1 MTTLCVL
8 LELELDDKFL
18 FVVSV
23 AFVNTLVIALE
34 IAVEPA
40 TVVASDGSVSLAVVG
55 TTVVD
60 DVVVDV
66 TTIVTGE
73 GVGARVVLVVDVVR
87 GVVVGD
93 RGGAGVLLG
102 VVGNVVIV
110 VVNLVVVVVVVG
122 RVVVDVGEHA
132 VDVGGLHAQPVV
144 LLGQF

>member
-1 MTTLCVL
+1 MTTSCVL
-8 LELELDDKFL
+8 LELEPGDNKFL
-18 FVVSV
+18 LVVAV
-23 AFVNTLVIALE
+23 AFVDTLVIVLE
-34 IAVEPA
+34 NTIESEVVDIDGLASLSVDS
-40 TVVASDGSVSLAVVG
+40 TV
-55 TTVVD
+55 VVD
-60 DVVVDV
+60 DDVDEV
-66 TTIVTGE
+66 TTTFTVEDVGS
-73 GVGARVVLVVDVVR
+73 GVALVVDVVR